1 MRIKL
6 ACSRGQGCYLASD
19 NMTSPSSHHNLAG
32 KHHHDVEMEA
42 EEANEEN
49 TVLLKF
55 VEGMLTNFK
64 QLPFE
69 RYRPA
74 VYACLHSCHRGWG

>member
-1 MRIKL
+1 
-6 ACSRGQGCYLASD
+6 
-19 NMTSPSSHHNLAG
+19 
-32 KHHHDVEMEA
+32 MET
-42 EEANEEN
+42 EETNEEN

-69 RYRPA
+69 RYDFA
-74 VYACLHSCHRGWG
+74 CMHCTFTSYADI